1 MHEHTLMVDGIPG
14 IVSALTFQI
23 QDIFYDGSFGLH
35 QTSET
40 NLKQLQ
46 LMNALIEAAK
56 QCGAVVVFE
65 QLPATELSRAVFHRS
80 AIRVHILVTS
90 LLVRWA
96 IESFIVDVCRGE
108 KRTTS
113 DDGKKKKEGREP
125 PVHIPSWS
133 WRRLTTATIELNYAF
148 QKLGDEDQ
156 ELEYRP
162 WVEDHGEDDAQVD
175 AGIFGALMSTEV
187 MPGVEEGDEGAVA
200 NRYRNWRVTYD
211 SELDFDPR
219 SYTYYFEEEDNDGG
233 DTLKWHPCSE
243 WATANMRILDFRA
256 APAGI
261 PSHCSWFRG
270 ADWMMESLA
279 LPFEKPSVTCIR
291 TYLSLL
297 VSEAQLCIYNL
308 DTMPEEQL
316 RNFIKVRNP
325 WKMGKPITMGLDAS
339 APANTTD
346 AIIYPNM
353 DRLHGRLQRHMGAI
367 EKAIELGRLGGG
379 EHEHASQWQISTAI
393 SLFLQEEA
401 PGFSPMPGRLYRET
415 LKLQADYNRDL
426 CLARAVTQKTRTA
439 AMILRHTAFNS
450 RGALGTMHRSCAHTH
465 HQVTAMEAF
474 GFTANQRHAGAA
486 IIAILGSSMW
496 SAYQKHMINYI
507 CLAGSPGGGKS
518 YLIDFCAKCIPR
530 PLKQNSDM
538 LTDKAMLY
546 SGDMFDQCHIL
557 RDEAAGQADPSQ
569 RTQVGHFNSA
579 ASNGQFVHTVCVFDP
594 KTDDS
599 GRVVSVGSTHN
610 KVNAVRC
617 FLLTAANAKP
627 ADGGRGAD
635 ESRRLTFEVSPG
647 QERAAESHRGNQILE
662 SICREQTI
670 VTAYVGVM
678 LSLASY
684 GVASIPETPNDA
696 IFAFFLQFV
705 VRELPDYLKYVEDN
719 RCREC
724 LRELAHNV
732 CRQDLIRQECFKG
745 RDEDGI
751 GAKILDGSP
760 LTTTMPITPEFAAK
774 ARCWPLTG
782 VHCVMALGHL
792 PPATTLAARKF
803 VSVLIKNVAFTTA
816 GDVITPPHPDDGDYI
831 KLKVAIGI
839 DWKLPISI
847 VEQCTKA
854 NIPPFYLGSIRED
867 AATKRVY
874 EGRPMIKIETQTA
887 SSGIRQSLLLH
898 RKVLESGYKYP
909 TPGQTEMINKILG
922 ASTYYDFEDQHDRYL
937 AAEDFKELLKPNSSY
952 DANQEL
958 TLMEMW
964 RLGGKQC
971 ISGQDGPG
979 GVRGRLKVGA
989 AEVLAGNTFGARQ
1002 ATAGGPLHN
1011 PPDEPPY
1018 IRLKPLDGV
1027 LKVGGDFYPLLPQVA
1042 LGRDITQKAHED
1054 AKAAVINR
1062 WLVACGVKPGTVV
1075 WVGHRELA
1083 SGVHKST
1090 SNTQTVKA
1098 VTFAREI
1105 PNPGY
1110 NSPFDMYP
1118 GMEESNQDDGFGFA
1132 ALVASDEPVVRYSNT
1147 SNLDEIIQNMLIRKE
1162 KARILGPSSQ
1172 AADGPSSQAADGGQ
1186 TPEGEEVRE
1195 ESPAKRLRTED
1206 SSDGEDET
1214 QELFNDPE

>member
-1 MHEHTLMVDGIPG
+1 MVNGIPG

-46 LMNALIEAAK
+46 LMNALVEAAK
-56 QCGAVVVFE
+56 QCGAIVVFE
-65 QLPATELSRAVFHRS
+65 QVPATELSRAVFHRS
-80 AIRVHILVTS
+80 AIRVHVLVTS

-108 KRTTS
+108 KR
-113 DDGKKKKEGREP
+113 DAEEPKKKKGGGEAGAQLP
-125 PVHIPSWS
+125 AWS
-133 WRRLTTATIELNYAF
+133 WQRLTTATIELNYTF
-148 QKLGDEDQ
+148 QKLGDDDQ
-156 ELEYRP
+156 EVEYRP
-162 WVEDHGEDDAQVD
+162 WVEDQGGEDAQVD
-175 AGIFGALMSTEV
+175 AGIFGAFMSTEV

-200 NRYRNWRVTYD
+200 NRYANWRVAYD
-211 SELDFDPR
+211 EVLDFDAR
-219 SYTYYFEEEDNDGG
+219 SYSYYFKEDDEEAG
-233 DTLKWHPCSE
+233 DTLKWHPCAE

-256 APAGI
+256 APGDGK
-261 PSHCSWFRG
+261 SHCAWFKG
-270 ADWMMESLA
+270 ADFMMRTLA
-279 LPFEKPSVTCIR
+279 LPFEEPSVTCIR

-316 RNFIKVRNP
+316 RDFIKVRNP

-353 DRLHGRLQRHMGAI
+353 DRLHGRMLRHMAAI
-367 EKAIELGRLGGG
+367 EKAIELGQVGGG
-379 EHEHASQWQISTAI
+379 EHEHASQWQISTVL
-393 SLFLQEEA
+393 SLFLQEQA
-401 PGFSPMPGRLYRET
+401 PGFSPMPGRLYRAT

-426 CLARAVTQKTRTA
+426 GLERAVTQRGKTA
-439 AMILRHTAFNS
+439 ALILRHTAFNS
-450 RGALGTMHRSCAHTH
+450 RGALGAMHPSCAHTH

-474 GFTANQRHAGAA
+474 GFTANQRHAAAA
-486 IIAILGSSMW
+486 IIATLGSSMW
-496 SAYQKHMINYI
+496 SAYQKHKINYI

-518 YLIDFCAKCIPR
+518 YLIDFVAKNIPR
-530 PLKQNSDM
+530 PLWLSSDM

-579 ASNGQFVHTVCVFDP
+579 ASNGQFTHTVCVFDP
-594 KTDDS
+594 KTDDT
-599 GRVVSVGSTHN
+599 GNVVSVGSTHN
-610 KVNAVRC
+610 KVNATRL

-627 ADGGRGAD
+627 CDGNRGAD
-635 ESRRLTFEVSPG
+635 ESRRLTYEVSPG
-647 QERAAESHRGNQILE
+647 QERADESHRGNQILD
-662 SICREQTI
+662 SICREQTM
-670 VTAYVGVM
+670 VTAYTGIM
-678 LSLASY
+678 LALASY

-705 VRELPDYLKYVEDN
+705 VRELPDYVKYTEDN

-732 CRQDLIRQECFKG
+732 CRQDLIRRECFKG
-745 RDEDGI
+745 RDSEGVA
-751 GAKILDGSP
+751 AKIKSGAP
-760 LTTTMPITPEFAAK
+760 LQTTMPITPEFAAK

-792 PPATTLAARKF
+792 PPATTLASRKF
-803 VSVLIKNVAFTTA
+803 VSVLIKNIAFTTA
-816 GDVITPPHPDDGDYI
+816 GDVITPPHPDDEDYI

-839 DWKLPISI
+839 DWKLPVSI

-874 EGRPMIKIETQTA
+874 DGRPMIKIETQTA

-909 TPGQTEMINKILG
+909 TPGQTDMIKTILG
-922 ASTYYDFEDQHDRYL
+922 ASTFCEYEEQHDRYL
-937 AAEDFKELLKPNSSY
+937 AAADFKAMLEPNPSY

-964 RLGGKQC
+964 RLDGKRC
-971 ISGQDGPG
+971 IYGQDGPG
-979 GVRGRLKVGA
+979 SVRGRMKVGA
-989 AEVLAGNTFGARQ
+989 AEVLAANTFGARQ
-1002 ATAGGPLHN
+1002 ARAGGPLHH
-1011 PPDEPPY
+1011 PPAEPPY
-1018 IRLKPLDGV
+1018 IRLLPLEGV
-1027 LKVGGDFYPLLPQVA
+1027 LGISGDFFCKLPQVA
-1042 LGRDITQKAHED
+1042 SGRDITQKAHED

-1062 WLVACGVKPGTVV
+1062 WLVACGVAPGTVV

-1083 SGVHKST
+1083 SGAHRTT
-1090 SNTQTVKA
+1090 SNTQTVEA
-1098 VTFAREI
+1098 VTFAKEI

-1110 NSPFDMYP
+1110 NSPFAMYP
-1118 GMEESNQDDGFGFA
+1118 GMEESNQDDGLGFA
-1132 ALVASDEPVVRYSNT
+1132 ALVSSDEPTVRYSNT
-1147 SNLDEIIQNMLIRKE
+1147 SNLDATILDILKRQER
-1162 KARILGPSSQ
+1162 ARVLGPPQ
-1172 AADGPSSQAADGGQ
+1172 PVPAADEDYGGP
-1186 TPEGEEVRE
+1186 R
-1195 ESPAKRLRTED
+1195 KRMRVDED
-1206 SSDGEDET
+1206 SGDEDSG
-1214 QELFNDPE
+1214 